1 MMCKVLHLNRST
13 VYKIF
18 NHKISDRETRRLELE
33 SKIIEI
39 YNDFDSIY
47 GAPKIRKE
55 LIKQGYYASLKRVS
69 VYMRRLELRSII
81 TKKYKPGST
90 SKAPDDKENI
100 INQDFTTLYPN
111 QKWVMD
117 ITYVWTVYD
126 GWTYLA
132 SVMDL
137 HSKMIIGYSYQRH
150 MKQEIV
156 LESLRQAVYKTKD
169 TTDTMIQSDL
179 GSQYLSYDVEKFI
192 ENHGMIHSYSR
203 KGTPY
208 DNAPIE
214 SFHSIIKRER
224 LSRMVLKTFEE
235 AKVVIFEYIEGFYN
249 RKRIHGSIDY
259 QTPYQVYYLK

>member
-1 MMCKVLHLNRST
+1 MCKVLKLNRST

-18 NHKISDRETRRLELE
+18 NTKMSLRDIDRLDLENRLIDL
-33 SKIIEI
+33 
-39 YNDFDSIY
+39 YTGFDGIY
-47 GAPKIRKE
+47 GAPKLQKE
-55 LIKQGYYASLKRVS
+55 LLKQGFYASLKRVS

-81 TKKYKPGST
+81 TKKYKPGSS

-100 INQDFTTLYPN
+100 MNQDFTTAYPN

-117 ITYVWTVYD
+117 ITYIWTVYD

-137 HSKMIIGYSYQRH
+137 HSKMIIGYSYQRQ

-156 LESLRQAVYKTKD
+156 LESLRQAVYKTKQ
-169 TTDTMIQSDL
+169 TKGIIVQSDL
-179 GSQYLSYDVEKFI
+179 GSQYLSYDVEQFI
-192 ENHGMIHSYSR
+192 ENYEMIHSYSR

-208 DNAPIE
+208 DSAPIE
-214 SFHSIIKRER
+214 TFHSIIKRER

-235 AKVVIFEYIEGFYN
+235 AKMVIFEYIEGFYN
-249 RKRIHGSIDY
+249 RKRIHSSIDY
-259 QTPYQVYYLK
+259 QTPYQVYYSK